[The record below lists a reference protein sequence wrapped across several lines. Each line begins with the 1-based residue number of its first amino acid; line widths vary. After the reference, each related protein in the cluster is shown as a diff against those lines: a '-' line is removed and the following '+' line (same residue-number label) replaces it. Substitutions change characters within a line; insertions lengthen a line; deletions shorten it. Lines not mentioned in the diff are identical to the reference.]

1 VTGRFIAKATAI
13 TCAMLMSFSIS
24 VACATDVRILCASGM
39 REVVSELTPRIEQ
52 TTGHRVAVSFGEA
65 GDLRKRIQ
73 GGELVDVVV
82 LPRVVLDQVSS
93 DGKIVDG
100 SITNLAQS
108 SMGIGV
114 RADLPKPDIA
124 SAEGLKQALL
134 AAKSIATTDPAS
146 GGVAG
151 VYIANVFQRLGIAEQ
166 LQPKLKLT
174 RGQRNAEFVAKGEV
188 EIAIQLSNEIRVV
201 PGIEFIP
208 LPAEFAR
215 TFVFSAALASDTKE
229 MVASKAVLQFLSGP
243 EAIAVIGTKGM
254 DQAASNSEL
263 VR

>member
-1 VTGRFIAKATAI
+1 VTGTFIAKAAAI
-13 TCAMLMSFSIS
+13 TCAMLTSFSIS
-24 VACATDVRILCASGM
+24 VACATEVRILCASGM

-100 SITNLAQS
+100 SIINLAQS

-114 RADLPKPDIA
+114 RAGLPKPDIA

-151 VYIANVFQRLGIAEQ
+151 VYIANVFQRLGI
-166 LQPKLKLT
+166 
-174 RGQRNAEFVAKGEV
+174 AEFVAKGEV

-229 MVASKAVLQFLSGP
+229 MGASKAVLQFLSGP
-243 EAIAVIGTKGM
+243 EAMAVIGAKGM
-254 DQAASNSEL
+254 DQAASK
-263 VR
+263 